1 MASSTTI
8 VSDVGASVAQRLDD
22 YDKLAGYEA
31 FRRIK
36 DNFEEPARPSIH
48 DVESVAS
55 ILAAAAGATLSQN
68 GYTVRTYEPVESPLP
83 ATRVATQLAGR
94 GGLQNSTDEG
104 RTHRISISP
113 GIIRRRTFDAA
124 RLEATEQRQAEA
136 RLNKLA
142 GGWLGIPFAL
152 PDEEKT
158 VGAEI
163 LGWSAKSRV
172 RMLQTV
178 ASLDYSDWLR
188 TEGTLAM
195 VTLTLPGNWEILAPD
210 GATFKRL
217 VEKFRRRWVRAT
229 GLPWRLLWKLEFQG
243 RGAPHWH
250 ALMRVPVFVK
260 GMIFTEWLSQTWAD
274 VCDASKTIDRWDKKT
289 DRGSSE
295 YSRHLAAG
303 TAVDFSGKDFSDP
316 RRISQYFLG
325 HSAKTTDGKEYQHD
339 VPELWQEKGKGPGRF
354 WGYCGLAKAVVEIDV
369 TEQQKVILDRQLR
382 KIKRARDWKVNVLRE
397 QGTAK
402 RTGARIPAAHE
413 VMVKTRGRR
422 VVKGETAKPSNGRA
436 AHRTA
441 NRRSLAAH
449 QLGYTDVPPAV
460 GDGPVWRVSNL
471 VLVPPSYQVIGE
483 HGRIGEGP
491 ANLVLR
497 PWAPRRR
504 SAYAPFSRGQG
515 GFVLVND
522 ALQLGLDLARYLRSL
537 S

>member
-36 DNFEEPARPSIH
+36 DNFEEPPRPSIH
-48 DVESVAS
+48 DVESVAA
-55 ILAAAAGATLSQN
+55 ILRDAADYTLSQDALAIED
-68 GYTVRTYEPVESPLP
+68 GHAVMQTV
-83 ATRVATQLAGR
+83 
-94 GGLQNSTDEG
+94 EG
-104 RTHRISISP
+104 RTHRISLSP

-124 RLEATEQRQAEA
+124 KLEATLERQQQAK
-136 RLNKLA
+136 RQKVDVLA
-142 GGWLGIPFAL
+142 AGCGSCPIRELFPVETAG
-152 PDEEKT
+152 T
-158 VGAEI
+158 GAEI
-163 LGWSAKSRV
+163 KVWSAKSRV
-172 RMLQTV
+172 RMLVAV
-178 ASLDYSDWLR
+178 ASLDYSEWLR

-195 VTLTLPGNWEILAPD
+195 VTLTLPDQWEILAPD
-210 GATFKRL
+210 GATFKKL
-217 VEKFRRRWVRAT
+217 IEKFRRRWTRAT

-260 GMIFTEWLSQTWAD
+260 GRIFTEWLSETWAD
-274 VCDASKTIDRWDKKT
+274 VCGASKEVDRWDKGT
-289 DRGSSE
+289 DQGSSE
-295 YSRHLAAG
+295 YTRHVGAG
-303 TAVDFSGKDFSDP
+303 TRVDFSGKDFSDP

-354 WGYCGLAKAVVEIDV
+354 WGYCGLDKAVVELDV
-369 TEQQKVILDRQLR
+369 TEEQKVILDRQLR
-382 KIKRARDWKVNVLRE
+382 KIKRARDWKINVLRE

-402 RTGARIPAAHE
+402 RTGARIPAVHE
-413 VMVKTRGRR
+413 VMVKSRGRR
-422 VVKGETAKPSNGRA
+422 PVKGEKAVRRGVKVAKHLKPLHVEGNGRA

-460 GDGPVWRVSNL
+460 GIGPVWRVSNL
-471 VLVPPSYQVIGE
+471 VSVPPAVGI
-483 HGRIGEGP
+483 GP
-491 ANLVLR
+491 ANLVLP

-522 ALQLGLDLARYLRSL
+522 ALRLGLDLAAYLRSCG
-537 S
+537 